1 MPEELLYEGKAKKLF
16 ITEDPQILRVEYKDD
31 ATAFNGKK
39 FDRLKDKGRLNNAIT
54 VFFFEHLETKDI
66 PSHFVRKI
74 SETEQLVRRVKI
86 IPLEVVVRN
95 VAAGSLSKRIGWE
108 EGKDLPHPIVEFYYK
123 DDDLGDPLLAEE
135 HIRLLELASE
145 AQIEELKKRGLAVNE
160 ALKSLMLSKK
170 IRLIDFKL
178 EFGLDQKGE
187 ILLADEISP
196 DTCRFWDIESG
207 KILDKDRFRR
217 DLGGVTEAYLE
228 IHQRLTEEI
237 IRKASSP
244 WSSNRTFWIH
254 KDEP

>member
-1 MPEELLYEGKAKKLF
+1 MGRDMPEELLYEGKAKKLF

-39 FDRLKDKGRLNNAIT
+39 FDRLRDKGRLNNAIT
-54 VFFFEHLETKDI
+54 VFFFEHLDTKDI

-108 EGKDLPHPIVEFYYK
+108 EGKELPHPIVEFYYK

-160 ALKSLMLSKK
+160 ALKSLMLSKG
-170 IRLIDFKL
+170 IGLIDFKL

-237 IRKASSP
+237 
-244 WSSNRTFWIH
+244 T
-254 KDEP
+254 

>member
-1 MPEELLYEGKAKKLF
+1 MERDMPEELLYEGKAKKLF

-39 FDRLKDKGRLNNAIT
+39 FDRLRDKGRLNNAIT

-108 EGKDLPHPIVEFYYK
+108 EGKELPHPIVEFYYK
-123 DDDLGDPLLAEE
+123 DDDLGDPLLAED

-237 IRKASSP
+237 
-244 WSSNRTFWIH
+244 T
-254 KDEP
+254 

>member
-39 FDRLKDKGRLNNAIT
+39 FDRLRDKGRLNNAIT
-54 VFFFEHLETKDI
+54 VFFFEHLDTKDI

-108 EGKDLPHPIVEFYYK
+108 EGKELPHPIVEFYYK

-145 AQIEELKKRGLAVNE
+145 AQIEELKKRGLAVNK
-160 ALKSLMLSKK
+160 ALESLMLSKG

-237 IRKASSP
+237 
-244 WSSNRTFWIH
+244 T
-254 KDEP
+254 

>member
-1 MPEELLYEGKAKKLF
+1 MERDMPEELLYEGKAKKLF
-16 ITEDPQILRVEYKDD
+16 ITEDPQILRVKYKDD

-39 FDRLKDKGRLNNAIT
+39 FDRLRDKGRLNNAIT

-108 EGKDLPHPIVEFYYK
+108 EGKELPHPIVEFYYK

-160 ALKSLMLSKK
+160 ALKSLMLSKG

-228 IHQRLTEEI
+228 IYQRLTEEI
-237 IRKASSP
+237 
-244 WSSNRTFWIH
+244 T
-254 KDEP
+254 

>member
-1 MPEELLYEGKAKKLF
+1 MERDMPEELLYEGKAKKLF

-39 FDRLKDKGRLNNAIT
+39 FDRLRDKGRLNNAIT

-74 SETEQLVRRVKI
+74 SETEQLVRRLEI

-108 EGKDLPHPIVEFYYK
+108 EGKELPHPIVEFYYK

-160 ALKSLMLSKK
+160 ALESLMLSKG

-237 IRKASSP
+237 I
-244 WSSNRTFWIH
+244 
-254 KDEP
+254 

>member
-39 FDRLKDKGRLNNAIT
+39 FDRLRDKGRLNNAIT
-54 VFFFEHLETKDI
+54 VFFFEHLEKKDI

-108 EGKDLPHPIVEFYYK
+108 EGKELPHPIVEFYYK

-160 ALKSLMLSKK
+160 ALESLMLSKG

-237 IRKASSP
+237 I
-244 WSSNRTFWIH
+244 
-254 KDEP
+254 

>member
-1 MPEELLYEGKAKKLF
+1 MERDMPEELLYEGKAKKLF

-39 FDRLKDKGRLNNAIT
+39 FDRLRDKGRLNNAIT
-54 VFFFEHLETKDI
+54 VYFFEHLEKKDI

-108 EGKDLPHPIVEFYYK
+108 EGKELPHPIVEFYYK

-228 IHQRLTEEI
+228 IHQRFTEEI
-237 IRKASSP
+237 I
-244 WSSNRTFWIH
+244 
-254 KDEP
+254 